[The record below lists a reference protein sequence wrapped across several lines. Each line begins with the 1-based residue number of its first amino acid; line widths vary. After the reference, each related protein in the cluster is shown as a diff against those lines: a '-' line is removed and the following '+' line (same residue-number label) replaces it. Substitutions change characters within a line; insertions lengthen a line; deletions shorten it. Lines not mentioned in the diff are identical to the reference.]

1 MRPSCATWPIAMAF
15 LVMFAFGRRTIGVP
29 PDNATST
36 FFAARWL
43 SSAPFPA
50 FVEEGVW
57 VGYRKPQAGSA
68 HFMLELKLHVQLN
81 RITAKYGIIW

>member
-1 MRPSCATWPIAMAF
+1 MAF
-15 LVMFAFGRRTIGVP
+15 LVMFAFGGRTIGVAP
-29 PDNATST
+29 GNATST

-43 SSAPFPA
+43 SSAPLPA
-50 FVEEGVW
+50 FVEECVW
-57 VGYRKPQAGSA
+57 VGYQEPQADGA